1 MTCVELVDRL
11 SEKGAVKPIPAV
23 DDGEDNDDSAAVK
36 LFELCMEYLSVSED
50 QSIRMVRDSIR
61 KVWTALGDCMP
72 LEGELLDA
80 VLSIVSNEEDPQ
92 AGERE
97 DGDAEEDG
105 DNMEVDDEDE
115 ADEENEEDDKDEEEE
130 EEEEEVPIKSAKGK
144 SALKSVHK
152 ETDAQKEILVNED
165 ELMGLLREGDGDDL
179 EDEDLRAILQ
189 HEGTPEQDE
198 ALASLIELRKTSRKA
213 GLLQAQKRE
222 YLVRS
227 RAIDILEILLSQRS
241 ITSQLLL
248 GLISPLMHT
257 LTVWHSSSMNAN
269 IQEACSFELRVRML
283 LDEKVLIILS
293 LELPHPVFALS
304 NVSLVLCCRYARPSR
319 LPRISL

>member
-11 SEKGAVKPIPAV
+11 STSGGAVKPVV

-50 QSIRMVRDSIR
+50 QSIRMVRDAIR
-61 KVWTALGDCMP
+61 KVWMALCDCMP

-80 VLSIVSNEEDPQ
+80 VLSIVSNEEDTQ

-97 DGDAEEDG
+97 DGDAEAD
-105 DNMEVDDEDE
+105 DDSMEVDGEDEDDEDE
-115 ADEENEEDDKDEEEE
+115 DD
-130 EEEEEVPIKSAKGK
+130 EEVPLKGK
-144 SALKSVHK
+144 GAKDKSSLKSVHK
-152 ETDAQKEILVNED
+152 ENDAQKEIIVSED
-165 ELMGLLREGDGDDL
+165 ELMGLLQEGDGDDL
-179 EDEDLRAILQ
+179 EDDDLRAILQ

-227 RAIDILEILLSQRS
+227 RAIDILEILLGQRS

-283 LDEKVLIILS
+283 LEEKVLIIVS
-293 LELPHPVFALS
+293 QPHPVFALFY
-304 NVSLVLCCRYARPSR
+304 VLLFLCCRYARLSR
-319 LPRISL
+319 LRRISL

>member
-11 SEKGAVKPIPAV
+11 SDKGVVKPVSTA
-23 DDGEDNDDSAAVK
+23 DDGEDNDDSSAVK

-61 KVWTALGDCMP
+61 KVWMALCDCMS

-92 AGERE
+92 AGEHE
-97 DGDAEEDG
+97 DGDAEEG
-105 DNMEVDDEDE
+105 NHMVVDDEDAE
-115 ADEENEEDDKDEEEE
+115 AEGEEDD
-130 EEEEEVPIKSAKGK
+130 EEEEEVPLKGKGAKDK

-152 ETDAQKEILVNED
+152 ESNDQKEIVVNED
-165 ELMGLLREGDGDDL
+165 ELMGLLQEGDGDDL

-227 RAIDILEILLSQRS
+227 RAIDILEILLGQRS

-283 LDEKVLIILS
+283 LEEKVLIILS
-293 LELPHPVFALS
+293 LPHPDFA
-304 NVSLVLCCRYARPSR
+304 
-319 LPRISL
+319 